1 MKAWALL
8 GAPKQLWPKGLNR
21 QLFTAKKSGDLII
34 GVDRGALLL
43 KEMGMKID
51 VAEGDFDSLQKNELR
66 LIEQNV
72 RDIRYSLPEKD
83 LTDTEMAI
91 RCAFIDY
98 HVSYL
103 TLFGATGGRL
113 DHFLSNLFMVLKP
126 EFNQFAE
133 KIELIDQQNSIRF
146 YNYGHHVI
154 KKLSTYKYFG
164 VIPLTAVKN
173 LTIAGAKYNLTD
185 FKGINPVSFSSNEF
199 LSDKDHFNLSFKK
212 GTVAVIQSRDVN
224 RFQNLKQK
232 NSKNLI

>member
-1 MKAWALL
+1 MKAWALS
-8 GAPKQLWPKGLNR
+8 GAPKQLWPKDLNQ
-21 QLFTAKKSGDLII
+21 QLLTAKKSGDLII

-72 RDIRYSLPEKD
+72 RDIRYSIPEKD

-146 YNYGHHVI
+146 YNCGHHVI

-164 VIPLTAVKN
+164 VIPLMAVKN
-173 LTIAGAKYNLTD
+173 LKIAGAKYNLNN
-185 FKGINPVSFSSNEF
+185 FNGINPISFSSNEF
-199 LSDKDHFNLSFKK
+199 LLNVNQFSLSFEK
-212 GTVAVIQSRDVN
+212 GVVAVIQSRDVN
-224 RFQNLKQK
+224 RFQNIK
-232 NSKNLI
+232 

>member
-72 RDIRYSLPEKD
+72 RDIRYSIPEKN
-83 LTDTEMAI
+83 LTDTEIAI

-133 KIELIDQQNSIRF
+133 SIELIDQQNSIRF
-146 YNYGHHVI
+146 YNNGQHLI
-154 KKLSTYKYFG
+154 EKLPTYKYFG
-164 VIPLTAVKN
+164 VIPLTAVQN
-173 LTIAGAKYNLTD
+173 LKITGAKYNLTD
-185 FKGINPVSFSSNEF
+185 FSGNNPVSFSSNEF
-199 LSDKDHFNLSFKK
+199 LPNKDQFELSFKK
-212 GTVAVIQSRDVN
+212 GTVAVIQSRDID
-224 RFQNLKQK
+224 RFQNIK
-232 NSKNLI
+232 

>member
-1 MKAWALL
+1 MKAWALS
-8 GAPKQLWPKGLNR
+8 GAPKQLLPKDLNQ
-21 QLFTAKKSGDLII
+21 QLLTAKKSGDLII

-72 RDIRYSLPEKD
+72 RDIRYSIPEKD

-146 YNYGHHVI
+146 YNCGHHVI

-164 VIPLTAVKN
+164 VITLTAVKN
-173 LTIAGAKYNLTD
+173 LKIVGAKYNLNN
-185 FKGINPVSFSSNEF
+185 FNGINPISFSSNEF
-199 LSDKDHFNLSFKK
+199 LLNVNQFSLSFEK
-212 GTVAVIQSRDVN
+212 GVVAVIQSRDVN
-224 RFQNLKQK
+224 RFQNIK
-232 NSKNLI
+232 

>member
-1 MKAWALL
+1 MKAWALS
-8 GAPKQLWPKGLNR
+8 GAPKQLWPKDLNQ
-21 QLFTAKKSGDLII
+21 QLLTAKKSGDLII

-72 RDIRYSLPEKD
+72 RDIRYSIPEKD

-146 YNYGHHVI
+146 YNCGHHVI

-164 VIPLTAVKN
+164 VIPLTAVEN
-173 LTIAGAKYNLTD
+173 LKITGAKYNLND
-185 FKGINPVSFSSNEF
+185 FNGISPISFSSNEF
-199 LSDKDHFNLSFKK
+199 LLNVNQFSLSFEK
-212 GTVAVIQSRDVN
+212 GVVAVIQSRDVN
-224 RFQNLKQK
+224 RFQNIK
-232 NSKNLI
+232 

>member
-1 MKAWALL
+1 MKSFALL
-8 GAPKQLWPKGLNR
+8 GAPKQLWPDDLKDQFLKANR
-21 QLFTAKKSGDLII
+21 TGDLVI
-34 GVDRGALLL
+34 GVDRGSLLL
-43 KEMGMKID
+43 QKMGIKVD
-51 VAEGDFDSLQKNELR
+51 VAEGDFDSLKRNELAE
-66 LIEQNV
+66 IEKNV
-72 RDIRYSLPEKD
+72 ADIRYSNPEKD
-83 LTDTEMAI
+83 WTDAELAI
-91 RCAFIDY
+91 RCAFLDY
-98 HVSYL
+98 RVSHL
-103 TLFGATGGRL
+103 TIFGATGGRL

>member
-1 MKAWALL
+1 MKAWALS
-8 GAPKQLWPKGLNR
+8 GAPKQLWPKDLN
-21 QLFTAKKSGDLII
+21 QLLLTAKKSGDLII

-72 RDIRYSLPEKD
+72 RDIRYSIPEKD

-146 YNYGHHVI
+146 YNCGHHVI

-173 LTIAGAKYNLTD
+173 LKIAGAKYNLND
-185 FKGINPVSFSSNEF
+185 FNGINPISFSSNEF
-199 LSDKDHFNLSFKK
+199 LLNVNQFSLSFEK
-212 GTVAVIQSRDVN
+212 GVVAVIQSRDVN
-224 RFQNLKQK
+224 RFQNIK
-232 NSKNLI
+232 

>member
-199 LSDKDHFNLSFKK
+199 LSNKDHFNLSFKK
-212 GTVAVIQSRDVN
+212 GTVAVIQSRDID
-224 RFQNLKQK
+224 RFQNIK
-232 NSKNLI
+232 